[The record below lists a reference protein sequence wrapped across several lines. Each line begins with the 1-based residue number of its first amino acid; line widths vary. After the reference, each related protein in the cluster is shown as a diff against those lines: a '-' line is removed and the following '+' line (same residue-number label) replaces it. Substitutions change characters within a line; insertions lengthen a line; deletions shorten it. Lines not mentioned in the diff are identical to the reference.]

1 MAMLVVEGVDYEY
14 GDRAVLRGFDLEARE
29 GEMVGVVGPNGAGK
43 TTLMKVVSGVFRP
56 SKGRVLI
63 GGSDVGSLSD
73 GERARLVSVVPQNP
87 ELPLSFSAIDL
98 VLMGRNPHLRL
109 FQWPGTEDL
118 EVAKRAMQ
126 LTDVWPL
133 ASREIGSLSGGER
146 QRTVVAMAVAQ
157 EAPVLLL
164 DEPTSN
170 LDLAHQTGIMDLTR
184 DLQER
189 HGGTILVAM
198 HDLTLAAQYCD
209 RVVMLERGRA
219 YADGPPRDVLT
230 ADNIARVY
238 GTEVFVTAHPQGG
251 LPACHPGDGPWRP
264 DAGRRKVQGELTGPS
279 IGPQGL

>member
-1 MAMLVVEGVDYEY
+1 MAMLVVEGVHYEY
-14 GDRAVLRGFDLEARE
+14 GEHAVLRGLDLEARE

-43 TTLMKVVSGVFRP
+43 TTLMKVVSGVLRP
-56 SKGRVLI
+56 SKGRVLVN
-63 GGSDVGSLSD
+63 GSEVGSLSD
-73 GERARLVSVVPQNP
+73 GERARLVSVVPQDP

-109 FQWPGTEDL
+109 FEWPGEGDL

-126 LTDVWPL
+126 STDVWPL
-133 ASREIGSLSGGER
+133 ASREVGSLSGGER

-157 EAPVLLL
+157 ETPVLLL

-189 HGGTILVAM
+189 NGGTILVAI

-209 RVVMLERGRA
+209 RVVMLEGGRA
-219 YADGPPRDVLT
+219 YADGLPAEVLT
-230 ADNIARVY
+230 AENIARVY
-238 GTEVFVTAHPQGG
+238 GTEVFVTEHPQGG
-251 LPACHPGDGPWRP
+251 TPVVLPASGRQAPGQRQSDG
-264 DAGRRKVQGELTGPS
+264 DSAGM
-279 IGPQGL
+279 